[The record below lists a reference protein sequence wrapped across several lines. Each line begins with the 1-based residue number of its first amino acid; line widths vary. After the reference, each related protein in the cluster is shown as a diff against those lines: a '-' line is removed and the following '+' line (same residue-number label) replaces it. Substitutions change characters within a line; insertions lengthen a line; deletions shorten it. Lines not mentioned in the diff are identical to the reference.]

1 MAEPKTY
8 TEAELQR
15 KIKAEVDAQVA
26 GQIATINATLSEHAT
41 TLDSHDARLISGGH

>member
-26 GQIATINATLSEHAT
+26 GQIATINATLSEFET
-41 TLDSHDARLISGGH
+41 RLQALEP